1 MEFERVFY
9 KNDFAAG
16 AALLNIYMICEFLK
30 ITHDTRSRILTEQD
44 GGTNWGNLGHSGGYT
59 SYDYGASITEHR
71 ELYREKYSELKLE
84 ANFLKVSPAYLTAS
98 VGIGSTGEYA
108 TSTSVFTTPLF
119 GNGSATNFY
128 IVRHSNY
135 AEETNLT
142 YKLNV
147 PTSKGIFT
155 VPQLGG
161 SLTLSGRDSKWHVTD
176 YDLGGTTLLYST
188 AEIFT
193 WKRFDNKSALV
204 VYGGPGE
211 AHELAV
217 ISTSTASIV
226 EGTGVTARSINGT
239 AILNWQTSSTRRV
252 VQIGSLFV
260 YILDRNSAYNYWVP
274 DFVRNDNWGA

>member
-1 MEFERVFY
+1 VLRPYSRAKEFCSLR
-9 KNDFAAG
+9 
-16 AALLNIYMICEFLK
+16 
-30 ITHDTRSRILTEQD
+30 TD

-59 SYDYGASITEHR
+59 SYDYGASITENR

-98 VGIGSTGEYA
+98 VGNGSTGKYT

-119 GNGSATNFY
+119 GNGSATNLY
-128 IVRHSNY
+128 ILRHSSY
-135 AEETNLT
+135 AELTAVT
-142 YKLNV
+142 YKFNV
-147 PTSKGIFT
+147 PTSKGTFT
-155 VPQLGG
+155 LPQLGG
-161 SLTLSGRDSKWHVTD
+161 SLTLSARDSKWHVTD

-193 WKRFDNKSALV
+193 WKKFDDKTALV

-211 AHELAV
+211 LHELAV
-217 ISTSTASIV
+217 ISASQANVV
-226 EGTGVTARSINGT
+226 EGSGVTTQSSNGT

-252 VQIGSLFV
+252 VQIGSLFI

-274 DFVRNDNWGA
+274 DFVRDDKWGA